1 MDAPVIF
8 DRKAVKA
15 HRNRAARLQSSVMPI
30 LDAAADILLDRLSDV
45 TRQFTHA
52 LDIGGRGVMAERLTA
67 QDISVISSDLSPSM
81 AACASGVALCADEE
95 ALPFAPHSF
104 DLITANLSLH
114 WINDLPG
121 ALTQVRQC
129 LKPDGLFLASMPIL
143 PTLRPLR
150 QALDDAELALSDGI
164 SPRVSPLPTQQSC
177 AHLLQRAG
185 FALPVVDTEK
195 LDLRYRSL
203 MALLQDLRAAG
214 ETNALALRSRTIPP
228 RLLFPAAAAE
238 INPDGA
244 ESFAMPLHMA
254 ILTAWA
260 PAPTQQ
266 QPLKPGAFTH
276 SLEAAL
282 TDTPPASSAT
292 SSGNTLR

>member
-15 HRNRAARLQSSVMPI
+15 HRSRSARLQGSVLPI
-30 LDAAADILLDRLSDV
+30 LDAAADILMDRLDDV
-45 TRQFTHA
+45 TRQFTQA
-52 LDIGGRGVMAERLTA
+52 LDIGGRGLMAERLTA
-67 QDISVISSDLSPSM
+67 RGISVISSDLSPAM
-81 AACASGVALCADEE
+81 AACAPGLTLCADEE

-104 DLITANLSLH
+104 DLITASLSLH

-121 ALTQVRQC
+121 TLSQIRQC

-150 QALDDAELALSDGI
+150 QALEDAELALCDGI
-164 SPRVSPLPTQQSC
+164 APRVSPLPTQQSC

-203 MALLQDLRAAG
+203 MTLLQDLRAAG
-214 ETNALALRSRTIPP
+214 ETNALMLRSHKTPP
-228 RLLFPAAAAE
+228 RLLFPATSAE
-238 INPDGA
+238 LNPGEAD
-244 ESFAMPLHMA
+244 SFAMPLHMA

-260 PAPTQQ
+260 PAPSQP

-282 TDTPPASSAT
+282 TDQQPAPST
-292 SSGNTLR
+292 GDRQV